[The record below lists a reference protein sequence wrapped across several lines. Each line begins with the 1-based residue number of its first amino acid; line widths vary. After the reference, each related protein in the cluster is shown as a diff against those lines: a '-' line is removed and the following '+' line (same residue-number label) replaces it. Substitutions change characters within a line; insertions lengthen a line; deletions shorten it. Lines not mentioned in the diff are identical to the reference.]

1 MTAKTD
7 ISGTQQSFREKR
19 NMLRYL
25 YLFAIWIRLWWEM
38 AEMARYNCMPYGPG
52 NLECAHQP
60 DEWMAV
66 EDIRQCETVYKRL
79 VKEHGKL
86 VENKK
91 KL

>member
-1 MTAKTD
+1 
-7 ISGTQQSFREKR
+7 
-19 NMLRYL
+19 
-25 YLFAIWIRLWWEM
+25 
-38 AEMARYNCMPYGPG
+38 MARYNCMPYGPG

>member
-19 NMLRYL
+19 NMLRHL
-25 YLFAIWIRLWWEM
+25 YLSAIWTRLWWEM
-38 AEMARYNCMPYGPG
+38 AEMSCHNCMPYSPG
-52 NLECAHQP
+52 NLECVHQP
-60 DEWMAV
+60 DERVAV

-79 VKEHGKL
+79 VKERGKL